1 MLKELIKEQMEEV
14 KDAVNVEFYTVHVKV
29 DAELLW
35 QRIQA
40 RLANEPDR
48 AKYNEDKRDWMDKTL
63 QFYDTFEWD
72 LVRAAPMP
80 RLKLQG
86 LTCAVACRCPTLF

>member
-1 MLKELIKEQMEEV
+1 MEEV

-63 QFYDTFEWD
+63 QFYNSFEWD
-72 LVRAAPMP
+72 LVRAIPSALS
-80 RLKLQG
+80 RL
-86 LTCAVACRCPTLF
+86 